1 MRPAKFKF
9 LPALLILGVVAAAS
23 AQTPSVL
30 DFQISGSPYHDILDT
45 GAGSLLNYDLA
56 NDRIDFAVGSTG
68 VYDSPLFCF
77 DFASPE
83 GVTLT
88 ATDANGHVVMDSV
101 GMGADL
107 GYDLAG
113 NAISMSPASS
123 VQCFFKSSNGTFGPF
138 GKAVNPS
145 RNSTDDGVTDRFFK
159 DDFATYPEIQI
170 EFTNLKINGS
180 IANEVGSFDNV
191 SVSPGDLITYD
202 LVISNTGEGAAE
214 TLAFQELFPASDSL
228 DASPFDASLS
238 AGDWIC
244 IGAMFETFEDNGA
257 CPASSGTGSI
267 RFQGISLPAQSQLV
281 FEINREVTA
290 GSEGVL
296 NLYAGLV
303 NGAGSQV
310 ESDVAEVDLGIV
322 GEAVAMAFW
331 NQPGSTVAGNLVLT
345 DQGDPIEVAIVD
357 ANNNL
362 VNSHNSGQ
370 ISMELFNS
378 NGFVAELQSYIDVID
393 GKAVFTNLSTQGL
406 GLSAGTDYELRA
418 VSTESFSSV
427 RSQPFEITL

>member
-1 MRPAKFKF
+1 MRPAKLKF
-9 LPALLILGVVAAAS
+9 LPALLLLGVVASAS

-30 DFQISGSPYHDILDT
+30 DFRISGSLNHDILNT
-45 GAGSLLNYDLA
+45 GTGNLLNYNLA

-77 DFASPE
+77 DFSAPE

-101 GMGADL
+101 GMGSDL

-138 GKAVNPS
+138 GKTVNPS
-145 RNSTDDGVTDRFFK
+145 RNSPDDNVTDRFFR

-170 EFTNLKINGS
+170 ELTNLRINDPDAFEG
-180 IANEVGSFDNV
+180 GTFDGV

-202 LVISNTGEGAAE
+202 LVISNTGEAVAE
-214 TLAFQELFPASDSL
+214 TLAFQELFPGSAS
-228 DASPFDASLS
+228 FDASLS

-244 IGAMFETFEDNGA
+244 IDMSETGA
-257 CPASSGTGSI
+257 CPASNGTGPI
-267 RFQGISLPAQSQLV
+267 RFQGVSLPAQSQLV

-290 GSEGVL
+290 GSVGAL

-310 ESDVAEVDLGIV
+310 ESDVAEVELGIV
-322 GEAVAMAFW
+322 GEAVAMAFGT
-331 NQPGSTVAGNLVLT
+331 QPSDTTSGDFILT
-345 DQGDPIEVAIVD
+345 DSGGAIEVQVVD
-357 ANNNL
+357 ANDLLVSNYNSTDVTINL
-362 VNSHNSGQ
+362 IDGSDNRVGALSDSVPIVDG
-370 ISMELFNS
+370 
-378 NGFVAELQSYIDVID
+378 VAEFSILSSEGFQAGQGYRLEAQPSNL
-393 GKAVFTNLSTQGL
+393 NLS
-406 GLSAGTDYELRA
+406 SAF
-418 VSTESFSSV
+418 SNSFS
-427 RSQPFEITL
+427 IN